1 MSLSK
6 TSLPRAGS
14 LKELIARDITGVF
27 MNVNDFCDNLNIQ
40 IGRKKFNVI
49 GSLQSN
55 TVTNNSGNSS
65 PLQSDAWTLYI
76 KYPLLDDLDAT
87 QPELLS
93 AGQRIIIT
101 NREQPDVAM
110 SFTIVSVSDEMGL
123 ARVNLN
129 CNTGR

>member
-1 MSLSK
+1 M
-6 TSLPRAGS
+6 S
-14 LKELIARDITGVF
+14 LKELIARDITGIF
-27 MNVNDFCDNLNIQ
+27 MNLNDFCDNLNIQ

-55 TVTNNSGNSS
+55 TVTNNSGNNSS

-76 KYPLLDDLDAT
+76 KYPLLDDLDA
-87 QPELLS
+87 ENILS
-93 AGQRIIIT
+93 SGQRIIIT

-123 ARVNLN
+123 ATIQLSNAS
-129 CNTGR
+129 GR

>member
-1 MSLSK
+1 M
-6 TSLPRAGS
+6 S
-14 LKELIARDITGVF
+14 LKELIARDITGIF

-65 PLQSDAWTLYI
+65 PLQSDTWVLYI
-76 KYPLLDDLDAT
+76 KYPLLDDLDNDNI
-87 QPELLS
+87 LS

>member
-1 MSLSK
+1 M
-6 TSLPRAGS
+6 S
-14 LKELIARDITGVF
+14 LKELIARDITGIF
-27 MNVNDFCDNLNIQ
+27 MNVSDFCDNLNIQ

-55 TVTNNSGNSS
+55 TVTNNSGSNAS
-65 PLQSDAWTLYI
+65 PLQSDAWVLYI
-76 KYPLLDDLDAT
+76 KYPLLDDLDAA

-110 SFTIVSVSDEMGL
+110 SFTIVSVSDELGL
-123 ARVNLN
+123 ATIQLS
-129 CNTGR
+129 NTSGR

>member
-1 MSLSK
+1 M
-6 TSLPRAGS
+6 S
-14 LKELIARDITGVF
+14 LKELIARDITGIF
-27 MNVNDFCDNLNIQ
+27 MNVNDFCDNLTLQ
-40 IGRKKFNVI
+40 IGRKKYNVI

-76 KYPLLDDLDAT
+76 KYPLLDDLDNDNI
-87 QPELLS
+87 LS

-123 ARVNLN
+123 ATVQLSNN
-129 CNTGR
+129 SGR

>member
-1 MSLSK
+1 M
-6 TSLPRAGS
+6 S
-14 LKELIARDITGVF
+14 LKELIARDITGIF

-65 PLQSDAWTLYI
+65 PLQSDTWVLYI
-76 KYPLLDDLDAT
+76 KYPLIDDLTDDSNI
-87 QPELLS
+87 LS
-93 AGQRIIIT
+93 AGQRIIII

-123 ARVNLN
+123 ATVQLSNN
-129 CNTGR
+129 SGR

>member
-1 MSLSK
+1 M
-6 TSLPRAGS
+6 S
-14 LKELIARDITGVF
+14 LKELIARDITGIF

-55 TVTNNSGNSS
+55 TVTNNSGNSN
-65 PLQSDAWTLYI
+65 PLQSDTWVLYI
-76 KYPLLDDLDAT
+76 KYPLLDDLDNDNI
-87 QPELLS
+87 LS

-110 SFTIVSVSDEMGL
+110 SFTIVSVSDECGIATVQL
-123 ARVNLN
+123 STSTSR
-129 CNTGR
+129 

>member
-1 MSLSK
+1 M
-6 TSLPRAGS
+6 S
-14 LKELIARDITGVF
+14 LKELIARDITGIF

-76 KYPLLDDLDAT
+76 KYPLINDLDA
-87 QPELLS
+87 ENILS
-93 AGQRIIIT
+93 AGQRIIIS
-101 NREQPDVAM
+101 NGENIKDMA
-110 SFTIVSVSDEMGL
+110 FTIVSVSDEMGL
-123 ARVNLN
+123 ATVQLSTS
-129 CNTGR
+129 TGR

>member
-1 MSLSK
+1 M
-6 TSLPRAGS
+6 S

-65 PLQSDAWTLYI
+65 PLQSDTWVLYI
-76 KYPLLDDLDAT
+76 KYPLIDDLDAT

-123 ARVNLN
+123 ATIQLSNAS
-129 CNTGR
+129 GR

>member
-1 MSLSK
+1 M
-6 TSLPRAGS
+6 S
-14 LKELIARDITGVF
+14 LKELIARDITGIF

-40 IGRKKFNVI
+40 IGRKKYNVI

-55 TVTNNSGNSS
+55 TVTNNSGNSA
-65 PLQSDAWTLYI
+65 PLQSDTWVLYI
-76 KYPLLDDLDAT
+76 KYPLLDDLEA
-87 QPELLS
+87 ENILS

-123 ARVNLN
+123 ATIQLSTS
-129 CNTGR
+129 TGR

>member
-1 MSLSK
+1 M
-6 TSLPRAGS
+6 S
-14 LKELIARDITGVF
+14 LKELIARDITGIF
-27 MNVNDFCDNLNIQ
+27 MNVNDFCDNLTLQ

-65 PLQSDAWTLYI
+65 PLQSDTWVLYI
-76 KYPLLDDLDAT
+76 KYPLLDDLNN
-87 QPELLS
+87 ENILS
-93 AGQRIIIT
+93 AGQRIIII

-123 ARVNLN
+123 ATIQLSNAS
-129 CNTGR
+129 GR